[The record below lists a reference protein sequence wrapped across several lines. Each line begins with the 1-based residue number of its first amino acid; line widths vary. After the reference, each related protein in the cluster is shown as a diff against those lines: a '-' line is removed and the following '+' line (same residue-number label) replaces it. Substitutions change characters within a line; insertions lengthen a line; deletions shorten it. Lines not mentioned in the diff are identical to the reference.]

1 MRFHSPAIQ
10 YFHAVRRTG
19 SIRAAARMLNVAS
32 SAVSRQIL
40 KLEQEV
46 GSPLFERNA
55 RGLTLTT
62 VGEMLARHVMNVL
75 QDLDR
80 FRSDVASLAGT
91 WHGTVSI
98 ACIESLTESVLPDL
112 IASHRG
118 RARRVSFTT
127 EVKGSSD
134 VLEAL
139 SRGEADIGIAM
150 ALRHPPDLRQVALK
164 RFRLGAVVAREHPLA
179 RGKTVTLPQCLAFP
193 VIHALPE
200 LSIYHLL
207 QPLIAQLSET
217 PEPAIQANSIDLMRE
232 LAARGVASRPS
243 SASAGCRATAG
254 SSSCRSTMPAARCGQ
269 TSASTFAPSAPSPLT
284 RNPSS
289 RSWCANWA
297 SASGGKTR
305 RIRRSPDQT
314 PTV

>member
-1 MRFHSPAIQ
+1 M
-10 YFHAVRRTG
+10 
-19 SIRAAARMLNVAS
+19 
-32 SAVSRQIL
+32 
-40 KLEQEV
+40 
-46 GSPLFERNA
+46 
-55 RGLTLTT
+55 TT

-80 FRSDVASLAGT
+80 FRSDVQSLSGT

-150 ALRHPPDLRQVALK
+150 ALRHPPDLRQAALK
-164 RFRLGAVVAREHPLA
+164 RFRLGAVVGREHPLA
-179 RGKTVTLPQCLAFP
+179 RRKTVTLAQCLAFP

-207 QPLIAQLSET
+207 QPLIAQLPET
-217 PEPAIQANSIDLMRE
+217 PEPAIQVNSIDLMRE
-232 LAARGVASRPS
+232 LAARGVGVAFQTQLGIGRLSREGQLVFLPLDN
-243 SASAGCRATAG
+243 AG
-254 SSSCRSTMPAARCGQ
+254 SPVWSDLGIYVRAERTLPAYTESFLQELVRELGERERQENAAYPHG
-269 TSASTFAPSAPSPLT
+269 A
-284 RNPSS
+284 
-289 RSWCANWA
+289 
-297 SASGGKTR
+297 
-305 RIRRSPDQT
+305 
-314 PTV
+314 

>member
-19 SIRAAARMLNVAS
+19 SIRAAARVLNVAS

-46 GSPLFERNA
+46 GSPLFERSA

-80 FRSDVASLAGT
+80 FRSDVASLSGA

-179 RGKTVTLPQCLAFP
+179 RRKTVTLTQCLAFP
-193 VIHALPE
+193 VIQALPE

-232 LAARGVASRPS
+232 LAARGVGVAFQTQLGIGRLSRDSRLVFLPLDN
-243 SASAGCRATAG
+243 AG
-254 SSSCRSTMPAARCGQ
+254 SPVWSDLGIYVRAERTLPAYTESFLQELVRELGE
-269 TSASTFAPSAPSPLT
+269 
-284 RNPSS
+284 RE
-289 RSWCANWA
+289 
-297 SASGGKTR
+297 R
-305 RIRRSPDQT
+305 RENAAYPQ
-314 PTV
+314 VA

>member
-1 MRFHSPAIQ
+1 
-10 YFHAVRRTG
+10 
-19 SIRAAARMLNVAS
+19 
-32 SAVSRQIL
+32 
-40 KLEQEV
+40 
-46 GSPLFERNA
+46 
-55 RGLTLTT
+55 
-62 VGEMLARHVMNVL
+62 MNVL

-80 FRSDVASLAGT
+80 FRSDVASLSGN
-91 WHGTVSI
+91 WRGTVSI

-164 RFRLGAVVAREHPLA
+164 RFRLGAVVSREHPLA
-179 RGKTVTLPQCLAFP
+179 RRKTVTLEQCLAFP
-193 VIHALPE
+193 VINALPE

-232 LAARGVASRPS
+232 LAARGVGVAFQTQLGIGRLSRESQLVFLPLDN
-243 SASAGCRATAG
+243 AG
-254 SSSCRSTMPAARCGQ
+254 SPVWSDLGIYVRAERTLPAYTESFLQELVRELGDRERRENAAYPQ
-269 TSASTFAPSAPSPLT
+269 TA
-284 RNPSS
+284 
-289 RSWCANWA
+289 
-297 SASGGKTR
+297 
-305 RIRRSPDQT
+305 
-314 PTV
+314 

>member
-1 MRFHSPAIQ
+1 MRFHSPSIQ

-19 SIRAAARMLNVAS
+19 SIRAAARLLNVAS

-80 FRSDVASLAGT
+80 FRSDVASLSGA
-91 WHGTVSI
+91 WHGNVSI
-98 ACIESLTESVLPDL
+98 ACIGSLTESVLPDL
-112 IASHRG
+112 IASHRT

-127 EVKGSSD
+127 EVMGSSD

-139 SRGEADIGIAM
+139 RRGEADIGIAI

-164 RFRLGAVVAREHPLA
+164 RFRLGALVAREHPLA
-179 RGKTVTLPQCLAFP
+179 RRKTVTLAQCLAFP
-193 VIHALPE
+193 VIQALPE

-232 LAARGVASRPS
+232 LALRGVGVAFQTQLGIGRLSREAQLVFLPLDN
-243 SASAGCRATAG
+243 AG
-254 SSSCRSTMPAARCGQ
+254 SPVWSDLGIYVRAERTLPAFTESFLQELVRELGERERRENAA
-269 TSASTFAPSAPSPLT
+269 AS
-284 RNPSS
+284 
-289 RSWCANWA
+289 
-297 SASGGKTR
+297 
-305 RIRRSPDQT
+305 
-314 PTV
+314 

>member
-1 MRFHSPAIQ
+1 
-10 YFHAVRRTG
+10 
-19 SIRAAARMLNVAS
+19 
-32 SAVSRQIL
+32 
-40 KLEQEV
+40 V

-80 FRSDVASLAGT
+80 FRSDVASLSGT

-150 ALRHPPDLRQVALK
+150 ALRHPQDLRQVALK
-164 RFRLGAVVAREHPLA
+164 RFRLGAVVSHEHPLA
-179 RGKTVTLPQCLAFP
+179 RRKTVTLTQCLAFP

-207 QPLIAQLSET
+207 QPLIAQLSDT
-217 PEPAIQANSIDLMRE
+217 PEPAIQVNSIDLMRE
-232 LAARGVASRPS
+232 LAARGVGVAFQTQLGIDRLSRDSRLVFLPLDN
-243 SASAGCRATAG
+243 AG
-254 SSSCRSTMPAARCGQ
+254 SPVWSDLGIYVRAERTLPAHTESFLQELVRELGE
-269 TSASTFAPSAPSPLT
+269 
-284 RNPSS
+284 RE
-289 RSWCANWA
+289 
-297 SASGGKTR
+297 R
-305 RIRRSPDQT
+305 RENAAHPQIA
-314 PTV
+314 

>member
-1 MRFHSPAIQ
+1 
-10 YFHAVRRTG
+10 
-19 SIRAAARMLNVAS
+19 
-32 SAVSRQIL
+32 
-40 KLEQEV
+40 
-46 GSPLFERNA
+46 
-55 RGLTLTT
+55 
-62 VGEMLARHVMNVL
+62 MLARHVMNVL

-80 FRSDVASLAGT
+80 FRSDVQSLSGT

-150 ALRHPPDLRQVALK
+150 ALRHPSDLRQAALK
-164 RFRLGAVVAREHPLA
+164 RFRLGAVVGREHPLA
-179 RGKTVTLPQCLAFP
+179 RRKTVTLAQCLAFP

-207 QPLIAQLSET
+207 QPLIAQLPET
-217 PEPAIQANSIDLMRE
+217 PEPAIQVNSIDLMRANSPRAGSA
-232 LAARGVASRPS
+232 LHSRPS
-243 SASAGCRATAG
+243 SASAGCRARASL
-254 SSSCRSTMPAARCGQ
+254 SSFRSTMPAARCGRI
-269 TSASTFAPSAPSPLT
+269 SASMSAPNAPCPPTRSPF
-284 RNPSS
+284 S
-289 RSWCANWA
+289 RSWCVSSA
-297 SASGGKTR
+297 SASGKRTR
-305 RIRRSPDQT
+305 PIRTVRDDASPNRQ
-314 PTV
+314 

>member
-1 MRFHSPAIQ
+1 M
-10 YFHAVRRTG
+10 
-19 SIRAAARMLNVAS
+19 
-32 SAVSRQIL
+32 
-40 KLEQEV
+40 
-46 GSPLFERNA
+46 FERNA

-80 FRSDVASLAGT
+80 FRSDVASLSGT

-179 RGKTVTLPQCLAFP
+179 RRKTVTLTQCLAFP

-232 LAARGVASRPS
+232 LAARGVGVAFQTQLGIE
-243 SASAGCRATAG
+243 GCHATAG
-254 SSSCRSTMPAARCGQ
+254 SSSCRSTMPAARYGP
-269 TSASTFAPSAPSPLT
+269 TSASTFAPSAPCPPT

-289 RSWCANWA
+289 RSWCASWA

-305 RIRRSPDQT
+305 PIRKLRDEASQ
-314 PTV
+314 

>member
-19 SIRAAARMLNVAS
+19 SIRAAARVLNVAS

-80 FRSDVASLAGT
+80 FRSDVASLSGA

-112 IASHRG
+112 IASHRS

-127 EVKGSSD
+127 EVMGSSD

-139 SRGEADIGIAM
+139 SRGEADIGIAI
-150 ALRHPPDLRQVALK
+150 ALRHPPDLRQVAL
-164 RFRLGAVVAREHPLA
+164 GALVAREHPLA
-179 RGKTVTLPQCLAFP
+179 RRKTVTLTQCLAFP
-193 VIHALPE
+193 VINALPE

-232 LAARGVASRPS
+232 LAARGVGVAFQTQLGIGRLSRDSQLVFLPLDN
-243 SASAGCRATAG
+243 AG
-254 SSSCRSTMPAARCGQ
+254 SPVWSDLGIYVRAERTLPAFTESFLQELVRELGERERRENAAYPQ
-269 TSASTFAPSAPSPLT
+269 TA
-284 RNPSS
+284 
-289 RSWCANWA
+289 
-297 SASGGKTR
+297 
-305 RIRRSPDQT
+305 
-314 PTV
+314 